1 MNQLLAE
8 ARGGKSGKLI
18 YIMIECFHD
27 GETERERERMRV
39 RQRQKGK
46 EEERETERER
56 ERERGSERDLV
67 RGKDYALVIECE
79 RETGRERWSDREVGR
94 KFIMYRC
101 LRR

>member
-1 MNQLLAE
+1 M
-8 ARGGKSGKLI
+8 
-18 YIMIECFHD
+18 
-27 GETERERERMRV
+27 
-39 RQRQKGK
+39 
-46 EEERETERER
+46 
-56 ERERGSERDLV
+56 V

>member
-1 MNQLLAE
+1 
-8 ARGGKSGKLI
+8 
-18 YIMIECFHD
+18 MIE
-27 GETERERERMRV
+27 RPKERERMRG

-46 EEERETERER
+46 EEERETE
-56 ERERGSERDLV
+56 SKRDLD

-94 KFIMYRC
+94 KCIMYRC